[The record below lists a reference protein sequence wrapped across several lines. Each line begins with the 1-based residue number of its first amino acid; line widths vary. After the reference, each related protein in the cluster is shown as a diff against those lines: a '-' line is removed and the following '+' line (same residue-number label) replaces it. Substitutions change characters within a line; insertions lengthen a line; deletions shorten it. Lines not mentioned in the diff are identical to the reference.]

1 MLSLTAA
8 CLNIN
13 DLKFSSTLH
22 DRTCFS
28 RRIIFHERVQWNLL
42 NAFLQHLSLYFVLS
56 NSCNGLFYT
65 SWTLYCTSFYIFLS
79 WFFSSQLHLNEYDYT
94 KKFFLAEQGGPLAIL
109 ITTSHTFLFLK
120 FYIQYRVTHVLYI
133 FGMLSHRSANF
144 GPQHNNCRI
153 SFIVFFLHM
162 PKRVRCFHFS
172 LSFIFISVS
181 C

>member
-1 MLSLTAA
+1 MLSLIAA
-8 CLNIN
+8 CLNIY

-28 RRIIFHERVQWNLL
+28 RRIIFHERVQWNFL
-42 NAFLQHLSLYFVLS
+42 NALSQHLSLYFMRS

-65 SWTLYCTSFYIFLS
+65 SWTLNCTSFDIFLS
-79 WFFSSQLHLNEYDYT
+79 QFFGSQLHLNEYDDP
-94 KKFFLAEQGGPLAIL
+94 KSFLAEQGGPSAIL
-109 ITTSHTFLFLK
+109 ITTSRTFLFLK

-162 PKRVRCFHFS
+162 PKHVRCIHFS